1 MEFETTP
8 MKAENNETEN
18 FQEFNA
24 SKNEVTDV
32 NAPKLNTDIS
42 ESTVRKEYSFNEGD
56 SVLMYSGVYE
66 GKQTYI
72 DDNQNVYYLD
82 GITKTFKLLAESG
95 FHGGTLDAATLTD
108 TKPTPSK
115 PKCVTKKIRKPF
127 KDVSVP
133 QNEYKYFEDIAKQKT
148 PLYHKIS
155 EKVKY
160 FDPAFHSLTPE
171 GFNARLNFLHQCTRQ
186 GPTCGASDTKGFS
199 AGNLSF
205 GRPPFCVL
213 RVGDF
218 YHTKILI
225 ESISINYGENTWDL
239 NPEGVGVQ
247 PMMAN
252 IDINFTFLGGSDLG
266 GPIDRLQNAIS
277 FNYYANT
284 SVYDDRAKTYV
295 AQEYEEA
302 TEHVWTYDDGT
313 ELHEIIVDDN
323 NEQLF
328 RKKKS

>member
-1 MEFETTP
+1 M
-8 MKAENNETEN
+8 
-18 FQEFNA
+18 
-24 SKNEVTDV
+24 
-32 NAPKLNTDIS
+32 
-42 ESTVRKEYSFNEGD
+42 
-56 SVLMYSGVYE
+56 
-66 GKQTYI
+66 
-72 DDNQNVYYLD
+72 
-82 GITKTFKLLAESG
+82 
-95 FHGGTLDAATLTD
+95 
-108 TKPTPSK
+108 
-115 PKCVTKKIRKPF
+115 
-127 KDVSVP
+127 
-133 QNEYKYFEDIAKQKT
+133 
-148 PLYHKIS
+148 
-155 EKVKY
+155 
-160 FDPAFHSLTPE
+160 
-171 GFNARLNFLHQCTRQ
+171 
-186 GPTCGASDTKGFS
+186 
-199 AGNLSF
+199 
-205 GRPPFCVL
+205 L

-225 ESISINYGENTWDL
+225 DSISINYGENTWDL

-313 ELHEIIVDDN
+313 EMHEIIVDDN